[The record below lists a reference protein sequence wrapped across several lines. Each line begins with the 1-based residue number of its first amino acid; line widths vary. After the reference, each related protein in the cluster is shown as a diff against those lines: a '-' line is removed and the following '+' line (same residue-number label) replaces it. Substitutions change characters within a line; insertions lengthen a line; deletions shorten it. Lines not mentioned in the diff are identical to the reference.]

1 MSQLLTQFFASVHE
15 FNACKSPGDYQN
27 LKRYYNKDATAY
39 EVDPPNTKHG
49 KGVTAGKDGNQ
60 DIVDYLAL
68 TQPALWPRFWPTQ
81 IKETPTNSD
90 TALNA
95 SLDGLAI
102 YFDSAETAPATSFVI
117 KFHFDYT
124 RTLTTDD
131 WLVITGSGNQV
142 L

>member
-1 MSQLLTQFFASVHE
+1 MRRSAVSSIDYRDKTVGPKHKEDSIMSQLLTQFFASVHE

-81 IKETPTNSD
+81 IKETPTNS
-90 TALNA
+90 
-95 SLDGLAI
+95 
-102 YFDSAETAPATSFVI
+102 
-117 KFHFDYT
+117 
-124 RTLTTDD
+124 
-131 WLVITGSGNQV
+131 
-142 L
+142 